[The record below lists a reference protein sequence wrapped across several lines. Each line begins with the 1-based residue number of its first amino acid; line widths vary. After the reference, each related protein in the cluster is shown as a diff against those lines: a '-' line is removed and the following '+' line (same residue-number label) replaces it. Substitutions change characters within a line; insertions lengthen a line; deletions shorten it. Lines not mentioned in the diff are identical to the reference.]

1 MNCTH
6 GYILETTPACF
17 YFRKGDGLSSV
28 IARLRDPSAGRTT
41 NLSIWK
47 AAATR
52 MRYETTYM
60 ATIPLTKKKWMLGIL
75 LACCATVPA
84 CAQRPAASPV
94 RYSWMPNQVTFSWIY
109 TRDDYGLVTPPG
121 LISPGASITQ
131 QQAAAVPWQR
141 VTLSG
146 FNLEYAYHKF
156 YPWEILGSYRNESG
170 NPLGQKLATYAA
182 GGGYVRQFG
191 RYAPFGS
198 LQVGA
203 SRTSSTGG
211 QYLLPSPTTGLT
223 SIFTGG
229 VDVRLRPRWGARGYI
244 ENQYLPFGPSG
255 SVYWSAG
262 AGIFFRFEPQR

>member
-1 MNCTH
+1 
-6 GYILETTPACF
+6 
-17 YFRKGDGLSSV
+17 
-28 IARLRDPSAGRTT
+28 
-41 NLSIWK
+41 
-47 AAATR
+47 
-52 MRYETTYM
+52 MRYETTHM
-60 ATIPLTKKKWMLGIL
+60 VTKPPTKKKWMLGIL

-84 CAQRPAASPV
+84 GAQYSETAPV
-94 RYSWMPNQVTFSWIY
+94 RYSWMPNQITASWIY

-121 LISPGASITQ
+121 LIPSGASITQ
-131 QQAAAVPWQR
+131 QQADAVHWQR

-146 FNLEYAYHKF
+146 FNLEYAYRKY
-156 YPWEILGSYRNESG
+156 YPWEILGSYRNEPG
-170 NPLGQKLATYAA
+170 NPLGQKLATYAS
-182 GGGYVRQFG
+182 GVGYVRQFG

-203 SRTSSTGG
+203 SHTSSTGD
-211 QYLLPSPTTGLT
+211 QYLLSSPTTGLA

-229 VDVRLRPRWGARGYI
+229 VDVRLRPRWGARGYV